1 MGDKLSSL
9 DNVIKDTDEANFVTD
24 VIEASNQ
31 VPIVVDFWAPWC
43 GPCKKLTPDLERNIL
58 SFKGKVRLV
67 KINVDENQGI
77 ASQLRIQ
84 SIPAVYG
91 FYGGKP
97 IDGFMGA
104 QPEAKLKEFISGL
117 ISKSG
122 GEISDNLDNLIGE
135 ADEKLDTGLIDEAE
149 EIYEKVLEEDSNHIG
164 AYAGLIRAKI
174 IVKNIDCDYLYINAS
189 DERGIDTIRE
199 KIQPFALSMGF
210 NDVKIVILDEADYLT
225 PQAQATLRHTIEAC
239 SATTRFILTCNY
251 LERIISPLQSRCQ
264 TFEITPP
271 SKTEVI
277 EHVSNIAAKE
287 AMLEVSVNDVQKVV
301 STHYPDIR
309 KIINTLQG
317 SVVDGQIKID
327 DNSLKNSQLGGLVVD
342 ALIRKA
348 KLSEIRQI
356 LADSGAREFDDLF
369 KYIYD
374 KSSVLFGDREGEAIL
389 IIAKYQYEYTFVLEK
404 EICIAAMLNKLLDI
418 KDNIQLNTKQY
429 IIKKWLEL
437 NLKCIRFKLS
447 IIIKIISIVI

>member
-1 MGDKLSSL
+1 MELWVEKYRPQNLEEYIG
-9 DNVIKDTDEANFVTD
+9 NETIKNKIADY
-24 VIEASNQ
+24 
-31 VPIVVDFWAPWC
+31 
-43 GPCKKLTPDLERNIL
+43 LEQGSIQNL
-58 SFKGKVRLV
+58 LFHGVAGTGKTTL
-67 KINVDENQGI
+67 
-77 ASQLRIQ
+77 
-84 SIPAVYG
+84 
-91 FYGGKP
+91 
-97 IDGFMGA
+97 
-104 QPEAKLKEFISGL
+104 AKLI
-117 ISKSG
+117 
-122 GEISDNLDNLIGE
+122 
-135 ADEKLDTGLIDEAE
+135 A
-149 EIYEKVLEEDSNHIG
+149 
-164 AYAGLIRAKI
+164 
-174 IVKNIDCDYLYINAS
+174 KNIDCDLLYINAS

-199 KIQPFALSMGF
+199 KIQPFASSMGF

-271 SKTEVI
+271 SKEAVTDLAGHIMED
-277 EHVSNIAAKE
+277 ENI
-287 AMLEVSVNDVQKVV
+287 SVNDFELYPVIN
-301 STHYPDIR
+301 THYPYIR

-327 DNSLKNSQLGGLVVD
+327 DSSLKNSQLGCLVVD

-374 KSSVLFGDREGEAIL
+374 KSSTLFGDREGEAIL

-404 EICIAAMLNKLLDI
+404 EICIAAMLNKLL
-418 KDNIQLNTKQY
+418 NI
-429 IIKKWLEL
+429 
-437 NLKCIRFKLS
+437 C
-447 IIIKIISIVI
+447 

>member
-1 MGDKLSSL
+1 MELWVEKYRPQKLE
-9 DNVIKDTDEANFVTD
+9 DYVGNEVIKNKIADY
-24 VIEASNQ
+24 IEKSSIQNLLLHGVA
-31 VPIVVDFWAPWC
+31 
-43 GPCKKLTPDLERNIL
+43 GT
-58 SFKGKVRLV
+58 GKTTL
-67 KINVDENQGI
+67 
-77 ASQLRIQ
+77 
-84 SIPAVYG
+84 
-91 FYGGKP
+91 
-97 IDGFMGA
+97 
-104 QPEAKLKEFISGL
+104 AKLL
-117 ISKSG
+117 
-122 GEISDNLDNLIGE
+122 
-135 ADEKLDTGLIDEAE
+135 
-149 EIYEKVLEEDSNHIG
+149 
-164 AYAGLIRAKI
+164 
-174 IVKNIDCDYLYINAS
+174 VKNIDCDFLYINAS
-189 DERGIDTIRE
+189 DERGIDTIRD

-210 NDVKIVILDEADYLT
+210 NDVKIVILDESDYLT

-271 SKTEVI
+271 SKQE
-277 EHVSNIAAKE
+277 
-287 AMLEVSVNDVQKVV
+287 VNDKCQEILTKEKTLFYDNNIDDVV
-301 STHYPDIR
+301 NTHYPDIR

-374 KSSVLFGDREGEAIL
+374 KSSTLFGDREGEAIL

-418 KDNIQLNTKQY
+418 
-429 IIKKWLEL
+429 
-437 NLKCIRFKLS
+437 C
-447 IIIKIISIVI
+447 

>member
-1 MGDKLSSL
+1 MELWVEKYRPQKLE
-9 DNVIKDTDEANFVTD
+9 DYVGNEIIKNKIADY
-24 VIEASNQ
+24 IE
-31 VPIVVDFWAPWC
+31 
-43 GPCKKLTPDLERNIL
+43 
-58 SFKGKVRLV
+58 KG
-67 KINVDENQGI
+67 
-77 ASQLRIQ
+77 SIQ
-84 SIPAVYG
+84 NLLLHGVAG
-91 FYGGKP
+91 TGKTTL
-97 IDGFMGA
+97 
-104 QPEAKLKEFISGL
+104 AKLL
-117 ISKSG
+117 
-122 GEISDNLDNLIGE
+122 
-135 ADEKLDTGLIDEAE
+135 
-149 EIYEKVLEEDSNHIG
+149 
-164 AYAGLIRAKI
+164 
-174 IVKNIDCDYLYINAS
+174 VKNIDCDYLYINAS

-271 SKTEVI
+271 SKDEVKEKCYDI
-277 EHVSNIAAKE
+277 LAQENVSYDNNIY
-287 AMLEVSVNDVQKVV
+287 KVID
-301 STHYPDIR
+301 THYPDIR

-317 SVVDGQIKID
+317 AVVDSRIKID
-327 DNSLKNSQLGGLVVD
+327 NSSLKNSQLGGLVVD

-374 KSSVLFGDREGEAIL
+374 KSSTLFGDREGEAIL

-418 KDNIQLNTKQY
+418 
-429 IIKKWLEL
+429 
-437 NLKCIRFKLS
+437 C
-447 IIIKIISIVI
+447 